1 MTISF
6 GPGLPLGFSLFGC
19 LSPSE
24 SNRASAQ
31 ETCGSSP
38 RKFPTEA
45 RQLGNGW
52 GAFPPVSPTRRMLQS
67 HPSPMCKLFRVL
79 PLCFLRFVHGV
90 THQETPRVS
99 PSCAT
104 VCGYPSRAWSVVSLL
119 PPANGT
125 AFAASC
131 GMPVLSMQNE
141 VSRVARPPNDTPRA
155 SLEKGVPPTSSRF
168 RRFLPLRPR
177 PGGCPSVRLPNGT
190 FLCRPVT
197 RQSASSLFVTS
208 SARLPPIRRRPWLQ
222 STGFAL
228 SEPPQGRAIT
238 PARLRA
244 G

>member
-52 GAFPPVSPTRRMLQS
+52 GASPPVSPTRRMLQS

-168 RRFLPLRPR
+168 RLFLRHSPRLGGCSSARHPNGAFFCR
-177 PGGCPSVRLPNGT
+177 PGA
-190 FLCRPVT
+190 
-197 RQSASSLFVTS
+197 RQSVSSLFCLQ